1 MLQNPG
7 RMLTLHD
14 LACAK
19 GERILFRQVQCA
31 VARGNWL
38 HVVGANG
45 IGKTSLLRILCGLTS
60 PAAGEVR
67 WDNTP
72 IRQLGEA
79 YRRELLYVG
88 HDSGLQGLLTA
99 RENVQLAAT
108 LGGASPTGPQID
120 AALVRMGLAGRED
133 LPTRFLSQGQKRR
146 VALARLAVSSAGL
159 WVLDEPFVAMDAQA
173 QEVLNELLL
182 THLDRGGLA
191 VLTSHQ
197 PVALGGRPGHTL
209 ELAR

>member
-19 GERILFRQVQCA
+19 GERLLFRHVQCT
-31 VARGNWL
+31 VARGTWL

-45 IGKTSLLRILCGLTS
+45 IGKTSLLRIVCGLTA

-67 WDNTP
+67 WDGRA
-72 IRQLGEA
+72 IREQADA
-79 YRRELLYVG
+79 YRRELLYIG

-99 RENVQLAAT
+99 RENLQVAAM
-108 LGGASPTGPQID
+108 LGGASPSAD
-120 AALVRMGLAGRED
+120 AVSGALARLGLAGKEH

-146 VALARLAVSSAGL
+146 VALARLALSPAAL
-159 WVLDEPFVAMDAQA
+159 WVLDEPFVAMDVHALG
-173 QEVLNELLL
+173 VLTSLLEE
-182 THLDRGGLA
+182 HLDRGGLA

-197 PVALGGRPGHTL
+197 PVDLGGRPGQTL
-209 ELAR
+209 EVTR